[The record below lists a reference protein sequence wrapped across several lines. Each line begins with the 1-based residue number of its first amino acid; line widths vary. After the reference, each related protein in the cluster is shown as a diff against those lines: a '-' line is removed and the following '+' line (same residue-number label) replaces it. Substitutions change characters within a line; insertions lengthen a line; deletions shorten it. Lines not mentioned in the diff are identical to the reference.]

1 MADEETPDSSSE
13 HKLSECSNEEEAV
26 CPDSTSSACP
36 EEDPYK
42 IIAAIDF
49 GTTFSGYAYALTS
62 NKDNIYTNRNWG
74 QTQGFLLQK
83 TPTCLLLKPSGE
95 FAAFGF
101 EAVSK
106 YNDLTEEEA
115 AEHYY
120 FDRFKMKLYDN
131 KILNTEIVLQDVNG
145 KEQLAVDVFSQSLH
159 FMKGHLLRHLEG
171 AMGYQ
176 PEAET
181 IRWVITVPAIWDEN
195 AKQFMREAAYKGE
208 LIDNVHSNQLLIALE
223 PEAASLTCR
232 TIQTNSF
239 TDNRENQTAKPT
251 FEPGTKYIVVDAGG
265 GTIDIVAHKVR
276 KDGRIRELFRATG
289 GAWGGTVIDQQF
301 INLLFR
307 IFGEEF
313 INEFHAQFPKDYVEL
328 LQDFE
333 IKKRGESDSVRVSLP
348 YNFCNFSFDG
358 KSVQNCIKDY
368 TQKSGNS
375 VKFSSGKLVLSSEIV
390 DSLFK
395 DPLGQIND
403 HIENLLKRPKLRDLN
418 YIFLVGGFAE
428 SVRLQSSIKKAFSER
443 VTVLVP
449 EDASLAVVKGAV
461 AFGCDP
467 SSICQRICR
476 YTYGVGSYLP
486 FEDGKHRDDLK
497 VVSDELVLC
506 KNILQVWAE
515 CGEVIGHNEVW
526 RETYTPIITNQRG
539 IIFEF
544 FKSSKKNVQYT
555 DEEGV
560 EKCGCLVVEMPDMTG
575 DMERAVDLEVIFGG
589 TEIKVVGYDHTS
601 KTHRETYIDFLTA

>member
-1 MADEETPDSSSE
+1 MEPTTATTL
-13 HKLSECSNEEEAV
+13 KLSKSNTKAPV
-26 CPDSTSSACP
+26 LV
-36 EEDPYK
+36 DPYK

-49 GTTFSGYAYALTS
+49 GTTFSSYAYTLS
-62 NKDNIYTNRNWG
+62 SDKDTIYTNRNWG

-106 YNDLTEEEA
+106 YNDLTEDEA
-115 AEHYY
+115 SEYYY

-131 KILNTEIVLQDVNG
+131 EILSTNIVVQDKHG

-159 FMKGHLLRHLEG
+159 FMKEHLLRHLEKT
-171 AMGYQ
+171 MGYK
-176 PEAET
+176 PDTET

-232 TIQTNSF
+232 TIQANNFS
-239 TDNRENQTAKPT
+239 DNRENQADRLT

-276 KDGRIRELFRATG
+276 KDGKIRELFRATG
-289 GAWGGTVIDQQF
+289 GAWGGTVIDQKF
-301 INLLFR
+301 INLLYS

-313 INEFHAQFPKDYVEL
+313 IKEFHSKFPKDYVEL

-333 IKKRGESDSVRVSLP
+333 IRKRGESESVRVSLP

-358 KSVQNCIKDY
+358 KSVQDRIKNY
-368 TQKSGNS
+368 TEKSGTS

-390 DSLFK
+390 HSLFEG
-395 DPLGQIND
+395 PLKEIND
-403 HIENLLKRPKLRDLN
+403 HIENLLCRPKLRDLN

-428 SVRLQSSIKKAFSER
+428 SARLQSSIKKSFSNR

-449 EDASLAVVKGAV
+449 EEASLAVVRGAV

-526 RETYTPIITNQRG
+526 RETYTPIITNQKG
-539 IIFEF
+539 IVFQF
-544 FKSSKKNVQYT
+544 FKSSKKKVQYT
-555 DEEGV
+555 DEQGV

-575 DMERAVDLEVIFGG
+575 DKDRAVDLEVIFGG